1 MQTACLLFITKVVD
15 GDEGLCLQ
23 DGGGGE
29 QRDQLLPAHPAGAP
43 GLAGLNSPPQ
53 RWASVARRAASPQ
66 FMKPFL
72 LLNLVAFL
80 HVFIFSWSCC
90 HIFVPC
96 ISAPGSE
103 RWPGVG
109 GLPCPGLLHA
119 LAPRPAPPAGR
130 WPPVCRVVA
139 PCAAAGE
146 RVLGGGVPGRIPLR
160 PRILPLLHHV
170 QGNWCWLGWC
180 AY

>member
-130 WPPVCRVVA
+130 WSLPQCAGWWLHVPPQVSEYWVAVCL
-139 PCAAAGE
+139 AGY
-146 RVLGGGVPGRIPLR
+146 RSVLVFSLSFIMYKVTGAG
-160 PRILPLLHHV
+160 
-170 QGNWCWLGWC
+170 
-180 AY
+180 